1 MFVLCLH
8 CAALSS
14 LQRMGCSQDARQITR
29 WSLATIGWMRHLHLA
44 LFSGHLYSEES
55 RVSRM
60 GLGTS
65 LAARLDFLVKPYGNT
80 TVDDSKLLVCFP
92 GALAAIH
99 V

>member
-1 MFVLCLH
+1 
-8 CAALSS
+8 
-14 LQRMGCSQDARQITR
+14 
-29 WSLATIGWMRHLHLA
+29 
-44 LFSGHLYSEES
+44 
-55 RVSRM
+55 M